1 MSAQTYGK
9 DTIRPVTVKQAL
21 DALQPHPDADFKI
34 DGDNISQITFVGQIR
49 SIATQT
55 TNITYKV
62 DDGTGI
68 IEVKQWVD
76 GEQANQDEMD
86 TFDPAKP
93 KLEENGYCRVWG
105 RMKAFNGKRHVGA
118 HVIRPISDFN
128 EVNYH
133 LLEATAIHLYFT
145 RGPPT
150 APGTN
155 GQANE
160 TSNGAANAGGATG
173 NVINGRSMPNVTPTA
188 WKIYCTIRDNPGS
201 NEGLHAQMIASQM
214 GMQVAEIYKGAEEL
228 VSGGYIFTT
237 VDDNTWA
244 VLEY

>member
-1 MSAQTYGK
+1 M
-9 DTIRPVTVKQAL
+9 KQAL
-21 DALQPHPDADFKI
+21 DAHQPHPDADFKI
-34 DGDNISQITFVGQIR
+34 DGDTISQITFVGQIR
-49 SIATQT
+49 NIATQT

-76 GEQANQDEMD
+76 GEAGNQDDMD
-86 TFDPAKP
+86 FDPQKP
-93 KLEENGYCRVWG
+93 KLVENGYCRVWG

-118 HVIRPISDFN
+118 HVIRPITDFN

-145 RGPPT
+145 RGPPS
-150 APGTN
+150 APDRN
-155 GQANE
+155 GQANGMNHG
-160 TSNGAANAGGATG
+160 TAAAGNAGG
-173 NVINGRSMPNVTPTA
+173 NVVNGRTMPAVSANA
-188 WKIYCTIRDNPGS
+188 WRIYCAIRDNPGS
-201 NEGLHAQMIASQM
+201 NEGFHAQMIATDVS
-214 GMQVAEIYKGAEEL
+214 MQVADVYKGAEEL

-244 VLEY
+244 CLEY

>member
-1 MSAQTYGK
+1 M
-9 DTIRPVTVKQAL
+9 KQAL
-21 DALQPHPDADFKI
+21 DAHQPHPDADFKI

-76 GEQANQDEMD
+76 GEAANQDDMD
-86 TFDPAKP
+86 TFDPQKP
-93 KLEENGYCRVWG
+93 KLVENGYCRVWG

-118 HVIRPISDFN
+118 HVIRPITDFN

-145 RGPPT
+145 RGPPA
-150 APGTN
+150 APGQN
-155 GQANE
+155 GQANGMGMGMGPA
-160 TSNGAANAGGATG
+160 TNTG
-173 NVINGRSMPNVTPTA
+173 NGSAKNIVNGKEMPAVSPNA
-188 WKIYCTIRDNPGS
+188 WKIYCGIRDTES
-201 NEGLHAQMIASQM
+201 NEGLHAQMLASQL
-214 GMQVAEIYKGAEEL
+214 GMQVADVYKGAEEL
-228 VSGGYIFTT
+228 VSGGYIYTT
-237 VDDNTWA
+237 VDDDTWA
-244 VLEY
+244 AMGN